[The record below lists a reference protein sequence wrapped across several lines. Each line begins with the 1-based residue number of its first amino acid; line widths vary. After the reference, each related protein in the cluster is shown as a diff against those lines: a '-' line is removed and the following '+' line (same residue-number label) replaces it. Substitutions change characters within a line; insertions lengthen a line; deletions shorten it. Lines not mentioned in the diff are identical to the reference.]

1 MKYRVILV
9 SMVLFGLSG
18 TSVMA
23 AEASQGDILKFLG
36 RLHPMVLHFP
46 IGLLTI
52 ALLLEMIA
60 LFKKDPGFRQA
71 ISVVLI
77 LGTVSAILTALF
89 GWLLSRGGGYDA
101 DLVWW
106 HRLQGISVAVLSV
119 LVVLCRRFYHR
130 GQNVFLRVGYRL
142 LLMVC
147 VGLLL
152 LAGHNGASLTHGSNY
167 LYTYMPDWL
176 ALIAPPADTRVEPV
190 PMASE
195 FGTTIWPILKANC
208 IQCHGPEK
216 QKQNLRFDLK
226 ASALLKDETGNAAI
240 VPGNAMAS
248 KVVKHICLLPKDHE
262 SVMPPAGKGKLSP
275 EEIMAIIDWINCG
288 AVWPEDAKP
297 DAAEAPNPAAMKKDE
312 ESDTPDAAET
322 TVKAVSFHGQIL
334 PILRES
340 CFDCHGPERQKG
352 KLRLDS
358 AKAILAGSEQ
368 GPVLVAGQPAE
379 SKLYTL
385 TTLPPDHED
394 SMPAKGDPLTK
405 EQTEL
410 LRLWILQGLLFDEP
424 VDPPA
429 ESKET
434 VDE

>member
-1 MKYRVILV
+1 
-9 SMVLFGLSG
+9 
-18 TSVMA
+18 MA
-23 AEASQGDILKFLG
+23 G
-36 RLHPMVLHFP
+36 
-46 IGLLTI
+46 
-52 ALLLEMIA
+52 
-60 LFKKDPGFRQA
+60 
-71 ISVVLI
+71 
-77 LGTVSAILTALF
+77 
-89 GWLLSRGGGYDA
+89 
-101 DLVWW
+101 
-106 HRLQGISVAVLSV
+106 
-119 LVVLCRRFYHR
+119 
-130 GQNVFLRVGYRL
+130 
-142 LLMVC
+142 
-147 VGLLL
+147 
-152 LAGHNGASLTHGSNY
+152 
-167 LYTYMPDWL
+167 
-176 ALIAPPADTRVEPV
+176 
-190 PMASE
+190 E

-216 QKQNLRFDLK
+216 QKHNLRFDLK
-226 ASALLKDETGNAAI
+226 ASALQKDEIGNAAI
-240 VPGNAMAS
+240 VPGNAMTS
-248 KVVKHICLLPKDHE
+248 EVVKHICLLPKDHE

-297 DAAEAPNPAAMKKDE
+297 DAAE
-312 ESDTPDAAET
+312 T

-358 AKAILAGSEQ
+358 AEAILAGSEQ

-424 VDPPA
+424 VDSPA

>member
-1 MKYRVILV
+1 
-9 SMVLFGLSG
+9 MVFVGFSG

-77 LGTVSAILTALF
+77 LGMVSAILTALF

-130 GQNVFLRVGYRL
+130 GKNVLLRVGYRL

-147 VGLLL
+147 VGILL
-152 LAGHNGASLTHGSNY
+152 LAGHNGASMTHGSNY
-167 LYTYMPDWL
+167 LYEYMPDWL
-176 ALIAPPADTRVEPV
+176 AAIAAPADAPEEPALVEG
-190 PMASE
+190 E
-195 FGTTIWPILKANC
+195 FAATIWPILKAKC
-208 IQCHGPEK
+208 VQCHGPEK
-216 QKQNLRFDLK
+216 QKRNLRLDRK
-226 ASALLKDETGNAAI
+226 KSALRSIEPGQGPI

-248 KVVKHICLLPKDHE
+248 KVVKHICLPKDHE
-262 SVMPPAGKGKLSP
+262 GVMPPAGKGELSP
-275 EEIMAIIDWINCG
+275 AEIMAIIDWINRG
-288 AVWPEDAKP
+288 AEWPEDAEQDTADVP
-297 DAAEAPNPAAMKKDE
+297 DPADMEKNE
-312 ESDTPDAAET
+312 GSETPDAAET
-322 TVKAVSFHGQIL
+322 ESPVEADVEAVSFHGQIL
-334 PILRES
+334 LILRES
-340 CFDCHGPERQKG
+340 CFGCHGPEKQKG

-358 AKAILAGSEQ
+358 PEAILAGSEQ
-368 GPVLVAGQPAE
+368 GPVLVAGKPAE

-385 TTLPPDHED
+385 TILPPDHED

-405 EQTEL
+405 QQTEL
-410 LRLWILQGLLFDEP
+410 LRLWILQGALFDSPADP
-424 VDPPA
+424 VT